1 MRLTM
6 SNVDTLKKNIADNEF
21 ERLYF
26 LFGEESYLREYYK
39 SQIIS
44 AFENDGFADFN
55 TLICEADSTS
65 AEEIEGFFDGLPMMA
80 PRKLLVINDLD
91 IGKLN
96 ENMKEKLPKL
106 LADIPDYLTV
116 IFYYSSS
123 EYKPDKRLTIW
134 KLIDKN
140 GIVCNVERAARS
152 DLVAWIKR
160 RFKAWNKTI
169 STENA
174 EYLMF
179 LCGDLMVNLISEIEK
194 IASGTN
200 TDEIQKRHIDLLA
213 SPTLEA
219 QIFDLGEMVTS
230 KKHKEALEILD
241 KLIKLRYE
249 PIAINAVLS
258 KQLGRLYMAK
268 LALNSGKSEDYIAK
282 LCGFKSKYPATLLC
296 KSARKCSLEWTRKA
310 VKACYQNDLE
320 MKSNIPDNERKLFI
334 LLCSL
339 AQEGK

>member
-1 MRLTM
+1 M
-6 SNVDTLKKNIADNEF
+6 SNTDILKKNISADDF
-21 ERLYF
+21 GRLYF
-26 LFGEESYLREYYK
+26 IYGEEAYLREYYK

-44 AFENDGFADFN
+44 AFEKDGFSDFN
-55 TLICEADSTS
+55 ILVCDADSTS
-65 AEEIEGFFDGLPMMA
+65 AEELEGFFDGLPMMA
-80 PRKLLVINDLD
+80 HRKLLVINDLD
-91 IGKLN
+91 IAKLN

-116 IFYYSSS
+116 LFYYSSS

-140 GIVCNVERAARS
+140 GLVCVIERAARS

-160 RFKAWNKTI
+160 RFKSWNKTI

-200 TDEIQKRHIDLLA
+200 SDEIQKRHIDLLA

-230 KKHKEALEILD
+230 KKHK
-241 KLIKLRYE
+241 
-249 PIAINAVLS
+249 
-258 KQLGRLYMAK
+258 
-268 LALNSGKSEDYIAK
+268 
-282 LCGFKSKYPATLLC
+282 
-296 KSARKCSLEWTRKA
+296 
-310 VKACYQNDLE
+310 
-320 MKSNIPDNERKLFI
+320 
-334 LLCSL
+334 
-339 AQEGK
+339 

>member
-1 MRLTM
+1 M
-6 SNVDTLKKNIADNEF
+6 SSIDTLKTNIASNEF
-21 ERLYF
+21 KQLYF
-26 LFGEESYLREYYK
+26 IYGEEGYLREYYK
-39 SQIIS
+39 SQIIT
-44 AFENDGFADFN
+44 AFEKDGFSDFN
-55 TLICEADSTS
+55 LLICDSDNTS
-65 AEEIEGFFDGLPMMA
+65 AEEIEEFFDSLPMMSH
-80 PRKLLVINDLD
+80 RKLLVINDLD
-91 IGKLN
+91 IAKLN
-96 ENMKEKLPKL
+96 EGLKEKLPKL
-106 LADIPDYLTV
+106 LGDIPEYLTV
-116 IFYYSSS
+116 VFYYSSA
-123 EYKPDKRLTIW
+123 EYKPDKRLVVW
-134 KLIDKN
+134 KLIDKT
-140 GIVCNVERAARS
+140 GIVCNVEHAARS

-160 RFKAWNKTI
+160 RFKSWNKTI

-200 TDEIQKRHIDLLA
+200 NDEIQKHHIDLLA

-258 KQLGRLYMAK
+258 KQIGRLYMAK
-268 LALNSGKSEDYIAK
+268 LALNNGKSEDYIAK
-282 LCGFKSKYPATLLC
+282 LCGFKSKYPASLLC
-296 KSARKCSLEWTRKA
+296 KSARKCSLEWSRKA
-310 VKACYQNDLE
+310 IKLCYQNDLE
-320 MKSNIPDNERKLFI
+320 MKSNIPDNERKLFL
-334 LLCSL
+334 LLCAL